1 MTADIA
7 AILAIDG
14 IATGAVY
21 ALVAIGGSA
30 LFVALIHWAGYRPN
44 TAALVTTVAVFVVR
58 TLAIRFNWR
67 TTALWHPPPPP
78 PPPAP
83 SPPAA

>member
-21 ALVAIGGSA
+21 GLRDGIGLVGA
-30 LFVALIHWAGYRPN
+30 R
-44 TAALVTTVAVFVVR
+44 R
-58 TLAIRFNWR
+58 
-67 TTALWHPPPPP
+67 
-78 PPPAP
+78 
-83 SPPAA
+83 